1 MIFTSCYPQPIQR
14 PEPSLTY
21 CDCAAL
27 QETTFFLL
35 DLSRVDTSLDTGQ
48 EIERYL
54 TAMAFTVDAIEKIVE
69 QHRTSNGMELRSVHV
84 VTSVDTT
91 QENIW
96 KVDRLAAI
104 WTIEDAPDAG
114 NSLEIY
120 EALSGYTHGLS
131 RVGSQSDAFARRRLR
146 MRFPLDKLRK

>member
-1 MIFTSCYPQPIQR
+1 V
-14 PEPSLTY
+14 LK
-21 CDCAAL
+21 
-27 QETTFFLL
+27 ETTFFLL
-35 DLSRVDTSLDTGQ
+35 NLSRFDTSPDTGE
-48 EIERYL
+48 EIEEYL
-54 TAMAFTVDAIEKIVE
+54 TAIAFTVDAIEKIVE
-69 QHRTSNGMELRSVHV
+69 KHRSSNGLELRSVHV

-114 NSLEIY
+114 NGLEIY

-131 RVGSQSDAFARRRLR
+131 RVGSQSEALTRRRLR
-146 MRFPLDKLRK
+146 MRFPLG